1 MFLKKIRTSI
11 TKIILPFFSKI
22 LWVLKAYTRTVNYLN
37 EKRRAANNVYN
48 FNNIIEEILKNE
60 KLIVM
65 DVGAQ
70 GGFNSDEFFSKKYN
84 KFFDTILVDPFKDS
98 LKREQGKYIIDKGL
112 WSSKCKKELFIL
124 NKRPESSSMFEP
136 DENSLTIYDYKEKD
150 FHLFEVSKTEIVD
163 CDTLSAS
170 LQNLKINNLD
180 YLKIDTQGAE
190 LEILKGLNNLRP
202 LLIKTEVQVFPMYK
216 KEPAWT
222 EIVSHLYKLDYIVI
236 DWKKIGSS
244 ATRSPVEMDMIFIP
258 NFSSELGKKIIL
270 DNQKKF
276 ISLMLITGQI
286 KLLKEISKL
295 LNLEYSRLFIQIED
309 KYYN

>member
-60 KLIVM
+60 KLIGM

>member
-60 KLIVM
+60 KLIGM

-170 LQNLKINNLD
+170 LQNLNINNLD

-216 KEPAWT
+216 KEPTWT
-222 EIVSHLYKLDYIVI
+222 EIVSYLYKLDYIVI

-270 DNQKKF
+270 NNQK
-276 ISLMLITGQI
+276 
-286 KLLKEISKL
+286 
-295 LNLEYSRLFIQIED
+295 NLSV
-309 KYYN
+309 